1 MVVAVALVRSLLIER
16 KIIVAV
22 GVVDE
27 ESEDRFPTLI
37 R

>member
-1 MVVAVALVRSLLIER
+1 MVVAVAIVISLLIER
-16 KIIVAV
+16 KIIV
-22 GVVDE
+22 VVDD

>member
-1 MVVAVALVRSLLIER
+1 MVVAVALVISLLIES
-16 KIIVAV
+16 KIIV
-22 GVVDE
+22 VVVADD

>member
-1 MVVAVALVRSLLIER
+1 VVVV
-16 KIIVAV
+16 
-22 GVVDE
+22 VVDD